1 MNGLFNAVENE
12 DYVRVKQ
19 LLENGFNV
27 NYKDKYGNTLLHEA
41 VRHNYVPIIKLLLK
55 YGANIN
61 TKNKFGETPLSLS
74 REYDADLELYI

>member
-1 MNGLFNAVENE
+1 MFNAVDNE
-12 DYVRVKQ
+12 DNVRVKQ
-19 LLENGFNV
+19 LLENGYNV
-27 NYKDKYGNTLLHEA
+27 NSKDQYGNTALHEA

-61 TKNKFGETPLSLS
+61 VKNKFGETPLSLS